1 MSRASE
7 RRDVG
12 FAAAAAAAVNPFIA
26 GQQQW
31 QPGGDDD
38 RLVLGGVL
46 GNRCDTGPVVLW

>member
-1 MSRASE
+1 MSRASKC
-7 RRDVG
+7 RDVG
-12 FAAAAAAAVNPFIA
+12 FAAAAAAVNPFIA
-26 GQQQW
+26 RQQQW